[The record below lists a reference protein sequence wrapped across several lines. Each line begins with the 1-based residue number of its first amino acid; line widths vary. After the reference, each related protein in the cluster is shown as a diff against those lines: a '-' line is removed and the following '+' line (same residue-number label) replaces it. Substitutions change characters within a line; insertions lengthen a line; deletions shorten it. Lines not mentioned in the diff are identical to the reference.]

1 MVDMEMTKKERVQL
15 QKDMALAIARKHNME
30 MNEFDHIFWEEHG
43 TRYRVK
49 VKRNSITQER
59 FSPGRNKWVRIGS
72 YHIKRINMEKWE
84 KFISSNAPQTEE
96 ATNDSTS

>member
-43 TRYRVK
+43 TR
-49 VKRNSITQER
+49 
-59 FSPGRNKWVRIGS
+59 
-72 YHIKRINMEKWE
+72 
-84 KFISSNAPQTEE
+84 
-96 ATNDSTS
+96 